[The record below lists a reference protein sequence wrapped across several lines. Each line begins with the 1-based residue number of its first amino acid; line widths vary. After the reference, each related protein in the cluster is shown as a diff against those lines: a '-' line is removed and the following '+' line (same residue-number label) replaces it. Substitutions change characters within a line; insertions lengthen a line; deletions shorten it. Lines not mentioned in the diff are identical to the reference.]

1 LSFSLRPPL
10 AFLLSFSPSNPI
22 YNLSPPYLL
31 SFVLALSFSLFPFFI
46 SFLSYMMDSAVV
58 GSGGCNDNGID
69 ASYLAELLNDTATD
83 DFDMASRA
91 TPNDPD
97 EVMLFGGHLN
107 VSGEHQSVHSVT
119 ATTDLPI
126 APVQGMQ
133 VGVPTAP
140 SNFGDATV
148 MEMRVMMAT
157 MQQQILSLG
166 GMALQAGHPSIVNLQ
181 SPAPAALDHSVSA
194 TPSNVAVQPLIANLP
209 YPAPAGWMN
218 NILLIPWRGPFPMQ
232 YDRNYQ

>member
-1 LSFSLRPPL
+1 
-10 AFLLSFSPSNPI
+10 
-22 YNLSPPYLL
+22 
-31 SFVLALSFSLFPFFI
+31 
-46 SFLSYMMDSAVV
+46 MVV

-126 APVQGMQ
+126 APVRGCKLVYRLPHPTLGM
-133 VGVPTAP
+133 
-140 SNFGDATV
+140 
-148 MEMRVMMAT
+148 R
-157 MQQQILSLG
+157 LSWKC
-166 GMALQAGHPSIVNLQ
+166 AS
-181 SPAPAALDHSVSA
+181 
-194 TPSNVAVQPLIANLP
+194 
-209 YPAPAGWMN
+209 
-218 NILLIPWRGPFPMQ
+218 
-232 YDRNYQ
+232 